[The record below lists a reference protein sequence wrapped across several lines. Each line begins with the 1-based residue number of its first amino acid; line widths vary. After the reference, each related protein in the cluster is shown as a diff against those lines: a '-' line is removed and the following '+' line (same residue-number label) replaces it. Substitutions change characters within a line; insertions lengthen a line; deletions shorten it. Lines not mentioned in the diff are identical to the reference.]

1 MNLAKSDLAFFLGSK
16 TLAEDFATSM
26 FRLKLSDPLATIVNF
41 SPLKVPL
48 TFNLPSNSKA
58 FILLLSSILL
68 FFARDVNASKSLMF
82 LTSFPFL
89 SKIE

>member
-1 MNLAKSDLAFFLGSK
+1 MNLAKSDIAFFLGSK

-26 FRLKLSDPLATIVNF
+26 FRLKLSEPFATIVNF

-48 TFNLPSNSKA
+48 TFNPPSKSRA
-58 FILLLSSILL
+58 LILLLSSIML
-68 FFARDVNASKSLMF
+68 FLAREVNASKSLMF